1 MLCTTRMSESVEQQ
15 HQMVSIYNIE
25 YLETH
30 ELNRSIENRKQ
41 QKNKE
46 WKLR

>member
-1 MLCTTRMSESVEQQ
+1 MSESVEQQ

-25 YLETH
+25 YLETN
-30 ELNRSIENRKQ
+30 ELNRSMENIKQ

-46 WKLR
+46 WKQR

>member
-1 MLCTTRMSESVEQQ
+1 MLCTKTMSESVEQQ

-30 ELNRSIENRKQ
+30 ELNRSMENIKH
-41 QKNKE
+41 KTTE
-46 WKLR
+46 E